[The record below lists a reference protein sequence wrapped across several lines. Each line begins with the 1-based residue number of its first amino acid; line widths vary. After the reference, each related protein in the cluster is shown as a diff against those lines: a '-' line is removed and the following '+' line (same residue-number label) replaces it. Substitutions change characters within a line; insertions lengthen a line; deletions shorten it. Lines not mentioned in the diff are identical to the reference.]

1 MSRLRHSVYQMAA
14 EHSVLRDIVIA
25 SKGVNDQVNGHVISM
40 DPGMLGMR
48 SYPAVGEA
56 PGNVCRCGSTKIQKH
71 IGNCRVLCV
80 CGKTYFK
87 NRARK
92 GMPRCPC
99 APKRSRN
106 HHVVANV
113 YHAISKVRSLCAYAG
128 LATSQPPLECPRKS
142 SVPQKQRELAER
154 VDHITVVWRVLHVR
168 EQCQMTYLFSTRLS
182 KRKQGHHN
190 VCTRGLSSVGHKCA

>member
-1 MSRLRHSVYQMAA
+1 MLVRRLPQIYQGHMLVVRFAGFGGQGPCQGFAILFHQTAA
-14 EHSVLRDIVIA
+14 ELRVLRDIVIA

-99 APKRSRN
+99 APKRRRN

-113 YHAISKVRSLCAYAG
+113 YHVISKVKVPLC
-128 LATSQPPLECPRKS
+128 LCRTCNKSTSS
-142 SVPQKQRELAER
+142 GV
-154 VDHITVVWRVLHVR
+154 
-168 EQCQMTYLFSTRLS
+168 STKIKRAS
-182 KRKQGHHN
+182 KTARA
-190 VCTRGLSSVGHKCA
+190 R

>member
-56 PGNVCRCGSTKIQKH
+56 PGNVCRCGSTEIQKH

-80 CGKTYFK
+80 CGKTYVK

-113 YHAISKVRSLCAYAG
+113 YHAISKVKVPLC
-128 LATSQPPLECPRKS
+128 LCRTCNKSTSS
-142 SVPQKQRELAER
+142 GV
-154 VDHITVVWRVLHVR
+154 
-168 EQCQMTYLFSTRLS
+168 STKIKRAS
-182 KRKQGHHN
+182 KTARA
-190 VCTRGLSSVGHKCA
+190 R